1 MNAYQDIIGKS
12 RPVSKHPKM
21 AVENRAKIF
30 APFAALRGFEI
41 SILTKEQDRILVPKR
56 LISDEMLE
64 ENEKILGRLQ
74 GGEHIRLCW
83 FNPVKVIDEVAVG
96 EYRTE
101 PATVCGINPLSK
113 ELLLP
118 EGSVPLDDIWEVSL
132 DAE

>member
-64 ENEKILGRLQ
+64 ENEKILGRMQ
-74 GGEHIRLCW
+74 SGERIRICW
-83 FNPVKVIDEVAVG
+83 FNPVKVIDEVVVG

-101 PATVCGINPLSK
+101 TATVCGIDPLSK

-118 EGSVPLDDIWEVSL
+118 EGSVPLSDIWEVSL

>member
-41 SILTKEQDRILVPKR
+41 SILTKEQDRVLVPRR
-56 LISDEMLE
+56 LIADEMQE

-74 GGEHIRLCW
+74 GGERIRICW
-83 FNPVKVIDEVAVG
+83 FNPVKAIDEVVVG

-101 PATVCGINPLSK
+101 TAAVCGIDPLSK

-118 EGSVPLDDIWEVSL
+118 EGSVPLRDIWEVSL